1 MRETKEEYLAVHAL
15 GLRLLGNRE
24 HSEIEL
30 LNKLKKKTSSAL
42 SEKVVSE
49 LVSGGYCSNER
60 FSEACCRSRVSRG
73 FGPRYIARELRAKGV
88 DRALIEKAL
97 NQFSDKW
104 PCILREGIE
113 NKLLK
118 LGYSRS
124 DRSTAETLEDPAVKG
139 KIVSS
144 LERKG
149 FDSSQILRAL
159 ENY

>member
-1 MRETKEEYLAVHAL
+1 M
-15 GLRLLGNRE
+15 
-24 HSEIEL
+24 SQ
-30 LNKLKKKTSSAL
+30 
-42 SEKVVSE
+42 KVISE
-49 LVSGGYCSNER
+49 LVRGGYCSNER

-104 PCILREGIE
+104 PCILREGID

-124 DRSTAETLEDPAVKG
+124 ERCTAETLEDPAVKG

-149 FDSSQILRAL
+149 FDSAQILRAL

>member
-1 MRETKEEYLAVHAL
+1 MLVEET
-15 GLRLLGNRE
+15 
-24 HSEIEL
+24 
-30 LNKLKKKTSSAL
+30 
-42 SEKVVSE
+42 
-49 LVSGGYCSNER
+49 
-60 FSEACCRSRVSRG
+60 
-73 FGPRYIARELRAKGV
+73 
-88 DRALIEKAL
+88 L

-104 PCILREGIE
+104 PCVLREGIE

-124 DRSTAETLEDPAVKG
+124 DRCTSDTLEDPIIRG

-149 FDSSQILRAL
+149 FDGAQILRAL